1 MNQIRKD
8 INLITE
14 SIKIDEAWQELPG
27 SVREDLTTLVSELS
41 KLNEAALAPEQI
53 QSVLQS
59 LVTTRGEGGNTAQI
73 AKKAQLQLTPLFAK
87 ITGNPKLK
95 AILSKVGNA
104 VPIEKLKV
112 LVAKLPDPAGKN
124 ASAVVASI
132 QKGAQSIE
140 NDEDVAAFKGLMM
153 TVITIGMGV
162 AGAGG
167 PAVLGI
173 IGTTAIFRTV
183 VDSAIKAAAGGTVA
197 DIAKAAGTGLAK
209 GAIAGLAGS
218 LLGGLGDV
226 EVSGDEQLMSA
237 SLPTQAIDVT
247 APLEDAGMSMEE
259 IDQFIANMQA
269 DDAIMQRNL
278 FPEFFDEMENDV
290 ITSMDKFNVGPEYA
304 EKYENMMSASATV
317 DGSNISMGV
326 DNFGSSMGVL
336 FNPEEY
342 AEYND
347 IVAQNG
353 GGTDGLFSEEAT
365 AFRDKIAGEIN
376 NAGAEVGGDATD
388 MSNLAPAIDKVE
400 AEFEADTSNP
410 VAVSNEQELDQAVAS
425 QEAKDIQKHEELYK
439 DVPGETPKPEE
450 VNVGSDLQ
458 QQMDAAAKEA
468 SRFKSESN
476 YMIVNGVKYQGQV
489 SEIGQSSLD
498 SAGRV
503 ASHQVLI
510 KAEMANLRNWGN
522 GGEWDFAN
530 FPEGPPVRESFVHP
544 ELKNVLSEEVGE
556 DFDALVEQVGEKVA
570 VFVMLEWYNKHI
582 KDTKVIIEGMEH
594 LQEHRLIE
602 NIEQTMSEAPDLGG
616 IAKKVGGAYKTAVGK
631 VGQAAK
637 AVGGAVVNTVIK
649 PIINSAPVKAFTNK
663 LTALVGMQGKID
675 PEKLQTDY
683 AAAESPTESDDVAK
697 FLQKNAG
704 ATKEE
709 VDASF
714 KAAGIEAVSPE
725 EEAEPEE
732 QPQAGGEQPQ
742 AGGEQPQAGQE
753 QPQAD
758 ANQDG
763 KDDATGAPITPQGT
777 NTPATPQTDAQ
788 GTTSGAAGGSAGGQ
802 GAIQQGVQQAK
813 GGAAQPQAGG
823 AAQPQAGGAAP
834 APADGET
841 PAGGPSIDDLVAGK
855 TTATHNK
862 IKFTWDGAG
871 WKNDAGQ
878 AATGSMQQQLFKQHN
893 LNGDGTPLKKGF
905 IGRAKDYIS
914 GKTPGL
920 AQATRSDPNAST
932 GKKLAGMAGAAIGG
946 IFGKSGGGKPGE
958 PGTPEE
964 PGTPVEP
971 GTPGTPE
978 QPGQPEPAP
987 GAEPKADAP
996 AQLKAVPGPTTAE
1009 LKALQS
1015 KTLQGDLAS
1024 AKALVAKLS
1033 ELKTKG
1039 YDADNFIQSA
1049 APAMKRGGIAKTD
1062 PQAYATFAKMARSM
1076 RAEAYE
1082 HMCAILEHAGLTWA
1096 DIGYE
1101 VLISE
1106 SVTSHV
1112 MLIPID
1118 VVQMAEMKKL
1128 AGI

>member
-14 SIKIDEAWQELPG
+14 SIKIDEAWQELPS
-27 SVREDLTTLVSELS
+27 SVREDLNTLVSELS

-53 QSVLQS
+53 QSVFQS

-167 PAVLGI
+167 PAILGI

-259 IDQFIANMQA
+259 IDQFIANMNA
-269 DDAIMQRNL
+269 TDAAMQQQY

-510 KAEMANLRNWGN
+510 KAEMANLRNWGS

-544 ELKNVLSEEVGE
+544 EWKNVLSEEVGE

-742 AGGEQPQAGQE
+742 AGQEQPQAGGE

-813 GGAAQPQAGG
+813 GG

-893 LNGDGTPLKKGF
+893 LNGDGTPLKKGI
-905 IGRAKDYIS
+905 IGRAKDWIA
-914 GKTPGL
+914 GKTPGV
-920 AQATRSDPNAST
+920 AQDTRSDPNASF
-932 GKKLAGMAGAAIGG
+932 GKKMAGVAGATIGG
-946 IFGKSGGGKPGE
+946 MFGSSGGGKPAE
-958 PGTPEE
+958 
-964 PGTPVEP
+964 
-971 GTPGTPE
+971 PGTPE
-978 QPGQPEPAP
+978 QPGTPVQPAQPGQPAP

-996 AQLKAVPGPTTAE
+996 AQLKAVPKFTVTELNALQKRTLGGE
-1009 LKALQS
+1009 LKA
-1015 KTLQGDLAS
+1015 
-1024 AKALVAKLS
+1024 AKELVAKLS
-1033 ELKTKG
+1033 ELKAKG